1 MINEREQERN
11 IELTPHTIIFRQ
23 TIVELLYHPLLLY
36 HTYSKQ
42 KYIQIVSI
50 NYLRKFITIYTY
62 IRLIKALNI
71 NFEILFLHF

>member
-1 MINEREQERN
+1 MINEREQKRN